1 MILIFIGDR
10 ANEVNE
16 ALNLK
21 SSDTEINQAIET
33 IVQNG
38 YKRYRLARVL
48 SRADYYENVGIP
60 IEVNTQTDQIVELTD
75 QIAEWSVPIKKVAVI
90 WDHYLYDSRAYAEWY
105 GLSKD
110 VSADVVQ
117 LAVNK
122 CVEYETK
129 MLVPK
134 CEHVFKLSR
143 LNDNDYI
150 SNFKLNMNIG

>member
-21 SSDTEINQAIET
+21 SSNIEINEAIEMLAKS
-33 IVQNG
+33 G
-38 YKRYRLARVL
+38 YRRYRLARIL
-48 SRADYYENVGIP
+48 SRLKDETVGIP
-60 IEVNTQTDQIVELTD
+60 IEVNTQTDQIEELTD
-75 QIAEWSVPIKKVAVI
+75 QIAEWSLPIKKVAVI
-90 WDHYLYDSRAYAEWY
+90 WDHYLNDSRKYAEWF
-105 GLSKD
+105 GLSAD
-110 VSADVVQ
+110 VSDDVVQ

-122 CVEYETK
+122 CIDYETK
-129 MLVPK
+129 TLVPK

>member
-33 IVQNG
+33 IAQNG

-60 IEVNTQTDQIVELTD
+60 IEVNTPVSYTHL
-75 QIAEWSVPIKKVAVI
+75 
-90 WDHYLYDSRAYAEWY
+90 RAH
-105 GLSKD
+105 
-110 VSADVVQ
+110 
-117 LAVNK
+117 
-122 CVEYETK
+122 ET
-129 MLVPK
+129 
-134 CEHVFKLSR
+134 
-143 LNDNDYI
+143 
-150 SNFKLNMNIG
+150 